1 MTMHVDR
8 SVVIRPPGATFFG
21 RLMSFASAELR
32 AWRAQRIERANF
44 EALQALA
51 PELLDDIGVK
61 IVTTGRPVKSMA
73 TCHSHVIAATLFA
86 AQPTKRGE
94 S

>member
-21 RLMSFASAELR
+21 RLMSFASAEFS
-32 AWRAQRIERANF
+32 AWRTQRIERANL
-44 EALQALA
+44 EALQALG

-61 IVTTGRPVKSMA
+61 IMTTGRPAKSVA
-73 TCHSHVIAATLFA
+73 VCHAHVIAATLLA